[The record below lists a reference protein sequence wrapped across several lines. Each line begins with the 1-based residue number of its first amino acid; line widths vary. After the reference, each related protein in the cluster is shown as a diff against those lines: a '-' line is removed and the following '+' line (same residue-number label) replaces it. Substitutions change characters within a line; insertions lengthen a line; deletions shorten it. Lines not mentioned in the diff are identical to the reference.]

1 MYNSSES
8 HMVVLF
14 FRFCCVLYVALLES
28 LVVRVL
34 RVLFLFIYFLTC
46 FQSVNKK
53 KKRQCLKIIDF
64 FLGIIYIILT
74 LY

>member
-14 FRFCCVLYVALLES
+14 FRFCCVSYVALLES

-34 RVLFLFIYFLTC
+34 RVLFLFIYFFNMLSIC
-46 FQSVNKK
+46 QQKEKK
-53 KKRQCLKIIDF
+53 AVFED
-64 FLGIIYIILT
+64 Y
-74 LY
+74 